1 MISKKMFLG
10 SASLGAMLL
19 GAATA
24 HAQAAAA
31 PAATEAPQAGSG
43 SAPTGAAPEIIVTGI
58 RGSLKAAE
66 TIKRNSDQIVDAIV
80 AQDIGKFPDPTVA
93 SALQRIPGVQV
104 SVGDNN
110 EIQGPLIRGLADI
123 ETTLNGREV
132 FTGDGRGFSFQDIP
146 AEALAGAQVYKNN
159 SANMI
164 EGGVAGT
171 VNMDLHRPFDFKGFT
186 VAGGAKE
193 TLSTNLNQSF
203 PSASLLIA
211 DRFDTGIGEIG
222 VLVSGSYAKTKFDR
236 PVAFDDL
243 MRSGNHG
250 PTGAAG
256 ALMPTGT
263 GGLNQFGTYSRPQLN
278 ASVQW
283 QASPDLQV
291 YGDALW
297 AGYRNKSST
306 AFILNSAFDGSQIT
320 NLQTDNNCN
329 DYLVNGAGYYP
340 GAGNAGTVEH
350 LCNATSYTSLN
361 SVGFTSDQAHKQHT
375 NDYIFGGGVKY
386 DHGRFH
392 ANLDVSYEKSTYW
405 SKTFII
411 DVGKRI
417 PTLNVTTN
425 DGGGVNYDA
434 PGNPLGDP
442 SGFFFTNGLDD
453 DRLRSTGGLF
463 ATKLDTKYEVGGI
476 LKEIQVGARYAR
488 RTSQYQEV
496 VVNPPAPGG
505 PYVTP
510 VDGQG
515 LPADFMQPVPGVP
528 RIDGGQA
535 WVQPGIDYLLDP
547 QVEDQLRSL
556 FGVKLGDQP
565 YDPTRSFDAK
575 EQTYSGY
582 VQGKYEIDF
591 GGPFKLD
598 GLAGVRITRTDRNIA
613 GTGSV
618 VNPDGTIT
626 LVPVSQRTSDTDF
639 LPNFSARLQM
649 GGGLQLRAS
658 YGKVLSRPDF
668 GSLNPGLNYALS
680 TNPNIQ
686 NGGSSGNP
694 DLKPQKADEY
704 DATAEYY
711 FGRSNYISVGA
722 YLKNITNR
730 VITSADTEVING
742 IPYQISRPRNLGK
755 AKLKGIE
762 AGAQYFFDW
771 LPGAFSGIGA
781 FANFT
786 LADSKVETKTDIL
799 YGEPL
804 IGVSKYNYN
813 LGFIYEKYGISFR
826 MVYNHRSKYYDG
838 DNTTSV
844 NLRPVDQGVFL
855 NGVRPAGRLDFSL
868 NYDVSPNLTLT
879 VDGTNITKTPY
890 RSYYGDTLNPHD
902 IRFDDT
908 SYAMGV
914 RFRF

>member
-19 GAATA
+19 GAASA
-24 HAQAAAA
+24 HAQAASTAA
-31 PAATEAPQAGSG
+31 PASE
-43 SAPTGAAPEIIVTGI
+43 TGAAQEIVVTGI

-110 EIQGPLIRGLADI
+110 EIQGVLIRGLADI

-146 AEALAGAQVYKNN
+146 AEALGGAQVYKNN

-186 VAGGAKE
+186 IAGGAKE
-193 TLSTNLNQSF
+193 TLSTNLNQSY
-203 PSASLLIA
+203 PSASLLIS

-222 VLVSGSYAKTKFDR
+222 ILVSGSYSKTKFDR

-283 QASPDLQV
+283 QASPDLQF

-320 NLQTDNNCN
+320 NLKTDSNCN
-329 DYLVNGAGYYP
+329 DYLVNGAGF
-340 GAGNAGTVEH
+340 AGSATDPNSHVEH

-375 NDYIFGGGVKY
+375 NDYIFGGGAKY

-417 PTLNVTTN
+417 PVLNVTTN

-488 RTSQYQEV
+488 RTSKYQEV

-528 RIDGGQA
+528 RIDGGIP
-535 WVQPGIDYLLDP
+535 WVQPGIDVLLDP
-547 QVEDQLRSL
+547 AVEDRLRAL
-556 FGVKLGDQP
+556 FGVLPGDQP

-591 GGPFKLD
+591 GGPIVLD
-598 GLAGVRITRTDRNIA
+598 GLAGVRITRSDRDIA

-618 VNPDGTIT
+618 INPDGTIT
-626 LVPVSQRTSDTDF
+626 LVPVSQHTSDTDF
-639 LPNFSARLQM
+639 LPNFSARLQL
-649 GGGLQLRAS
+649 GGGLQVRAS

-711 FGRSNYISVGA
+711 FGRSNYVSVSA

-755 AKLKGIE
+755 AKLKGVE

-771 LPGAFSGIGA
+771 LPGVLSGIGG
-781 FANFT
+781 FGNFT
-786 LADSKVETKTDIL
+786 LADSKVQTQGD
-799 YGEPL
+799 PL
-804 IGVSKYNYN
+804 FGQALQGVSKYNYN

-838 DNTTSV
+838 DNTNSV
-844 NLRPVDQGVFL
+844 NLRPVDQGEFL
-855 NGVRPAGRLDFSL
+855 DYVRPAGRLDFSL

-890 RSYYGDTLNPHD
+890 RSYYGNPLNPHD

-908 SYAMGV
+908 SYAMGA